1 MTQRSL
7 LQRARPARVALCFV
21 TLMAA
26 LAGAALATAAPAAAL
41 SPGCELVNTFQGLQ
55 PASMSAPNTFE
66 AVERLTWEAGPPT
79 AGGTP
84 TGMLMTVTPFP
95 GGTTTSLVTPFP
107 GTLVYDFPDTDFYV
121 VQLVTSLTGLL
132 PASTWS
138 VECGPLPPAAAPFVP
153 PGVQHVLL
161 CSPTLVVRAD
171 GTMGHAFQAEF
182 KDWKAKASNIPADA
196 VPSRYYEGIGLDC
209 SNLPGYTDAGRMTD
223 GLGTDFGSLAPSVE
237 NAVYPYFKKS

>member
-7 LQRARPARVALCFV
+7 LQRARPARLALCFV
-21 TLMAA
+21 TLVAA

-41 SPGCELVNTFQGLQ
+41 SPGCELVTTFQGLQ

-95 GGTTTSLVTPFP
+95 GGTTTSLSTPFP

-138 VECGPLPPAAAPFVP
+138 VTCGPPPPAAAPFVRP
-153 PGVQHVLL
+153 EFPHVLL
-161 CSPTLVVRAD
+161 CSPTLVSRAD
-171 GTMGHAFQAEF
+171 GTMGHAFQAELR
-182 KDWKAKASNIPADA
+182 DWKAKASNIPADA

>member
-7 LQRARPARVALCFV
+7 LQRARPARLALCFV
-21 TLMAA
+21 TLVAA

-41 SPGCELVNTFQGLQ
+41 SPGCELVTTFQGLQ

-95 GGTTTSLVTPFP
+95 GGTTTSLSTPFP

-138 VECGPLPPAAAPFVP
+138 VDVWPAAARGGTCRP
-153 PGVQHVLL
+153 PASRMSSSARQPLSAG
-161 CSPTLVVRAD
+161 PTARWAMRSRPSSA
-171 GTMGHAFQAEF
+171 G
-182 KDWKAKASNIPADA
+182 WKAKASNIPADA